1 MELGPRLSVVI
12 PFRDE
17 AASLAALHSE
27 LSAVLDDLSYGSEIL
42 FVDDAS
48 EDEGPGI
55 VSALARTDSRVRLL
69 SLTPHSGQSAAL
81 EAGFRGARG
90 EIVAMLDADLQ
101 NDPKDLPDLLGGLDV
116 ADCVCGVRVTRRD
129 RLAIRLASR
138 VANGIRRW
146 VLGDGIQDAG
156 CSIRVVRA
164 SYLAR
169 IRLFHGAHRFL
180 PFLLQL
186 EGARILQRPV
196 NHRPRRNGRSKYGI
210 AGRLRAV
217 WIDLLAMVWWRRRV
231 DRYQL
236 KELSRRA

>member
-1 MELGPRLSVVI
+1 MERGPRLSVVI

-17 AASLAALHSE
+17 AASLVALHGE

-48 EDEGPGI
+48 QDEGPRI
-55 VSALARTDSRVRLL
+55 VSALASSDSRIRLL
-69 SLTPHSGQSAAL
+69 CLTPHSGQSAAL
-81 EAGFRGARG
+81 EAGFRAAHG

-101 NDPKDLPDLLGGLDV
+101 NDPADLPDLLRGLDR
-116 ADCVCGVRVTRRD
+116 ADCVCGVRIARQD
-129 RLAIRLASR
+129 PLARRLASR
-138 VANGIRRW
+138 AANGIRRR
-146 VLGDGIQDAG
+146 VLGDGIQDVG
-156 CSIRVVRA
+156 CSIRVARA

-186 EGARILQRPV
+186 EGARILERPV
-196 NHRPRRNGRSKYGI
+196 HHRPRRNGRSKYRIGS
-210 AGRLRAV
+210 RLGAV
-217 WIDLLAMVWWRRRV
+217 WIDLLAMIWWRRRV
-231 DRYQL
+231 DRYQV